1 MTRVK
6 TNFFNATH
14 SIEYDDKIDTGLV
27 PNITANIKTNTTDKV
42 KYNKTSAKY
51 RRHWFRTRSYKVV
64 VSDKKWEWRSGLCKC
79 NNGRVKALKDEI
91 KK

>member
-27 PNITANIKTNTTDKV
+27 RNITANIKTNTTD
-42 KYNKTSAKY
+42 
-51 RRHWFRTRSYKVV
+51 
-64 VSDKKWEWRSGLCKC
+64 
-79 NNGRVKALKDEI
+79 
-91 KK
+91 